1 MTDQFINLVG
11 YVFKTYGLHAGFL
24 ICILYLFFFKYIPEQ
39 AAALKHM
46 VDVYDSR
53 LKDIIEQFSK
63 TLETERNGTNSR
75 LKDIVEQF
83 SKTLEA
89 ERNGTKDLFNMF
101 ASYQKQLMETQ
112 ERFMN
117 MALEKI
123 DKELE
128 RKS

>member
-1 MTDQFINLVG
+1 MNTLTYTFRMTDQFINLVG

-63 TLETERNGTNSR
+63 TLE
-75 LKDIVEQF
+75 
-83 SKTLEA
+83 A

>member
-1 MTDQFINLVG
+1 MNTLTYTFRMTDQFINLVG
-11 YVFKTYGLHAGFL
+11 TIFKTYGLHAGFL
-24 ICILYLFFFKYIPEQ
+24 ICILYLFFFKYVPEQ

-46 VDVYDSR
+46 VEVYDSR
-53 LKDIIEQFSK
+53 LKDII
-63 TLETERNGTNSR
+63 
-75 LKDIVEQF
+75 DQF